1 MKSNIKYIDKLTAD
15 KLKNFEYLSQ
25 TSWDR
30 FNENNS
36 AKLIIGENTNLGVS
50 NYLTTRNV
58 MFTVAGISI
67 LTAGILLYGNENNSR
82 KGLKS
87 ITKDVNTESLYEVPN
102 QNSKIDNSDIL
113 IISNDINTKDSTLI
127 KQDKEE
133 HVVIRVEVPVVK
145 NVKINEKV
153 YINNPNLQED
163 TVINN

>member
-1 MKSNIKYIDKLTAD
+1 MKSNIKYIDKLTSD
-15 KLKNFEYLSQ
+15 KLKNFESLSQ

-36 AKLIIGENTNLGVS
+36 AKLIIEENTNLGIS
-50 NYLTTRNV
+50 SYLTTRNV

-67 LTAGILLYGNENNSR
+67 FTAGILLYGNENNSR
-82 KGLKS
+82 RGLKS
-87 ITKDVNTESLYEVPN
+87 INKDVNTESLYEVPN
-102 QNSKIDNSDIL
+102 LNSKIDNTDIF
-113 IISNDINTKDSTLI
+113 IVNNDINTKDSTLI

-153 YINNPNLQED
+153 YINDPNLQED
-163 TVINN
+163 TVIIN

>member
-36 AKLIIGENTNLGVS
+36 AKLIIGENTNIGIS

-102 QNSKIDNSDIL
+102 QNSKIDNTDIL
-113 IISNDINTKDSTLI
+113 IVSNDISTKDSTLI
-127 KQDKEE
+127 KDDNEE

-153 YINNPNLQED
+153 YINDPNLQED

>member
-1 MKSNIKYIDKLTAD
+1 
-15 KLKNFEYLSQ
+15 
-25 TSWDR
+25 
-30 FNENNS
+30 
-36 AKLIIGENTNLGVS
+36 
-50 NYLTTRNV
+50 

>member
-1 MKSNIKYIDKLTAD
+1 MKSNIKYIDKLTTD
-15 KLKNFEYLSQ
+15 KLKNFESVSQ

-36 AKLIIGENTNLGVS
+36 AKLIIEENTNLGVN
-50 NYLTTRNV
+50 NYLTPRNV

-67 LTAGILLYGNENNSR
+67 FTAGILFYGNGNSSR
-82 KGLKS
+82 KGLRS
-87 ITKDVNTESLYEVPN
+87 VNKDVNTESLYEVPN
-102 QNSKIDNSDIL
+102 QTGKIDNSDIFL
-113 IISNDINTKDSTLI
+113 VNNDINTKDSTVI

-133 HVVIRVEVPVVK
+133 HVVIRVKVPVVK

-153 YINNPNLQED
+153 YINDTNLQED